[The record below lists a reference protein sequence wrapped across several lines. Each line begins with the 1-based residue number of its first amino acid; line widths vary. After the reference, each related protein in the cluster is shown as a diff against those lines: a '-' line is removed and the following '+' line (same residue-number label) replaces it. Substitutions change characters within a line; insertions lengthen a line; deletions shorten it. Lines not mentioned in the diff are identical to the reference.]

1 MGIPRLI
8 VTLEPYVVHGVLDNQ
23 HVVIDGPALAYH
35 ILYICNRHGIPQPS
49 YKLLGETAIAW
60 FDELIRCDVSVDAI
74 YFDGYLPHAKGPV
87 RMQRMVKSLNQLK
100 ALHSADAQGFSLSY
114 FSAVNET
121 SPTLFSAAKPPG
133 RPAPPPSFHV
143 PAIIEA
149 LRSSS
154 RYAKLVHLVPGEAD
168 AYCAQHVSG
177 SGGTV
182 LTSDSDLLVHDLGKG
197 SVVFLRD
204 IYLDE
209 QSNLACASFSPAYI
223 CEKLKLASSAEICR
237 FAYERKCS
245 PHLTLPQL
253 LRDCARP
260 VTDRKGYIEFCHEYL
275 DHVVASIPIS
285 VQGAPIQIGTL
296 DPRISEMVL
305 QLGNQ
310 DDQMDNLNDPKLFL
324 PILLESPSRGSAWEQ
339 STPIRQLAYT
349 IARWIVPGSAST
361 IQEYRRVNTTVQ
373 KGRQVLMLPE
383 RAAKARAQ
391 DLVRLMSM
399 AKAGSE
405 GGAAQAWHTLCLTL
419 DIRYC
424 REEGKHSHTLQTL
437 EESLQT
443 PTFKRITWD
452 IVHFVAHLQAAYYS
466 FRLLKQILSIAQTRN
481 MLPELQSM
489 LLSLPPLAEF
499 PDVDKTLAFLQSG
512 QADVYRTISRLVPL
526 PDTNVA
532 TKPKRTAKDK
542 KRKVSKENA
551 PKSKARIAK
560 PATRNFFDVLSHQG

>member
-1 MGIPRLI
+1 
-8 VTLEPYVVHGVLDNQ
+8 
-23 HVVIDGPALAYH
+23 
-35 ILYICNRHGIPQPS
+35 
-49 YKLLGETAIAW
+49 
-60 FDELIRCDVSVDAI
+60 
-74 YFDGYLPHAKGPV
+74 
-87 RMQRMVKSLNQLK
+87 
-100 ALHSADAQGFSLSY
+100 
-114 FSAVNET
+114 
-121 SPTLFSAAKPPG
+121 
-133 RPAPPPSFHV
+133 
-143 PAIIEA
+143 
-149 LRSSS
+149 
-154 RYAKLVHLVPGEAD
+154 
-168 AYCAQHVSG
+168 
-177 SGGTV
+177 
-182 LTSDSDLLVHDLGKG
+182 
-197 SVVFLRD
+197 
-204 IYLDE
+204 
-209 QSNLACASFSPAYI
+209 
-223 CEKLKLASSAEICR
+223 
-237 FAYERKCS
+237 
-245 PHLTLPQL
+245 
-253 LRDCARP
+253 
-260 VTDRKGYIEFCHEYL
+260 
-275 DHVVASIPIS
+275 
-285 VQGAPIQIGTL
+285 
-296 DPRISEMVL
+296 MVL

-391 DLVRLMSM
+391 DLVTLMSM

-466 FRLLKQILSIAQTRN
+466 FRLLKQILSIAQTKT